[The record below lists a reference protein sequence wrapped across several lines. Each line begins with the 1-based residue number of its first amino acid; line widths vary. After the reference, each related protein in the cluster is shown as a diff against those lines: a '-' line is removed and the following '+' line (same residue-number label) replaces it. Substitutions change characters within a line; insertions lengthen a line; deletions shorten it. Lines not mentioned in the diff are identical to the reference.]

1 MKSIDTN
8 FVLWYELGTNLQQR
22 FLSQILLTIIYTLTI
37 LKNKKKMCL
46 RFLDFKNYI
55 LKFFKELYFIF
66 YVSFS
71 NTYILLYL

>member
-37 LKNKKKMCL
+37 LKNKKKTQ
-46 RFLDFKNYI
+46 N
-55 LKFFKELYFIF
+55 
-66 YVSFS
+66 
-71 NTYILLYL
+71 